1 MKILNWRDKRGDIWV
16 SAVLYIA
23 LGIVAISLILAAAI
37 PAINNMKDRN
47 TVVQTKEL
55 LYSLDKS
62 IRDVSSEGPG
72 SQRDLSPLVIKA
84 GKMYV
89 DENGDNKIKWS
100 METKAFILEPDVKIK
115 EGSVSILLENT
126 NIEGRYLVTLE
137 LDYKDVAKI
146 FLDEE
151 SKLRNPLSG
160 QYSLIIRN
168 TGEYSNELPK
178 VAIKLS

>member
-1 MKILNWRDKRGDIWV
+1 MKKKGDIWV

-62 IRDVSSEGPG
+62 IRDVASEGPG

-84 GKMYV
+84 GKLYV
-89 DENGDNKIKWS
+89 DEDGDNKIKWS

-146 FLDEE
+146 CLGTCLEEE
-151 SKLRNPLSG
+151 SKVRNPLSG
-160 QYSLIIRN
+160 SYSLVVRN

-178 VAIKLS
+178 IAIKLS